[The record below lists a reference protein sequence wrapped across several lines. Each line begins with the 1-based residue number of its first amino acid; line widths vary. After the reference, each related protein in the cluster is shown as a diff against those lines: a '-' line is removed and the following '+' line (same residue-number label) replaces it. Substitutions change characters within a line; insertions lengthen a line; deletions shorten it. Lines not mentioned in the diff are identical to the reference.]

1 MLTNRDIVSFF
12 NRLEFAG
19 LKPPCYAQE
28 FKEGM
33 LRDFACRYGQK
44 LSGEE
49 LRIAADLLQT
59 SDEWPSY
66 KQIEETLRAIRT
78 TTEADTIGEAKD
90 AFPDGNTWMD
100 LARAFGLKYFPHMSV
115 EALENN
121 LLAVYWLLQEN
132 ANCQSCNGEECRY
145 YGHRPYLRQSKNGTE
160 LYKCC
165 NSRLCEKY
173 SKGQS

>member
-1 MLTNRDIVSFF
+1 MLTNMDIVNFF
-12 NRLEFAG
+12 NKLEFAG

-33 LRDFACRYGQK
+33 LRDFAGRYAHK
-44 LSGEE
+44 LSSEE
-49 LRIAADLLQT
+49 LHIAADLLQT

-66 KQIEETLRAIRT
+66 KQIEETLRAIRM
-78 TTEADTIGEAKD
+78 TTEEDVVCEAKD
-90 AFPDGNTWMD
+90 AFPDGSTWTD
-100 LARAFGLKYFPHMSV
+100 YARDFGQRHFPNMSV

-132 ANCQSCNGEECRY
+132 ANCQSCTGQACRY
-145 YGHRPYLRQSKNGTE
+145 SGHRPYLRQSQNGME

-165 NSRLCEKY
+165 NSKLCDKY
-173 SKGQS
+173 GKGKS

>member
-33 LRDFACRYGQK
+33 LRDFAYRYANK

-78 TTEADTIGEAKD
+78 TTETEVVCEARD
-90 AFPDGNTWMD
+90 VFPDGNNWLD
-100 LARAFGLKYFPHMSV
+100 FARDFGQRHFANMSV
-115 EALENN
+115 EALEHN
-121 LLAVYWLLQEN
+121 LLALYWLLQEN
-132 ANCQSCNGEECRY
+132 LNCQSCTGQECRY
-145 YGHRPYLRQSKNGTE
+145 SGHRPYLRQSQNGTE

-173 SKGQS
+173 SRGKS